1 MTLNMKKKII
11 PILAAALL
19 LAIPASA
26 VFNERNFAKTL
37 SILRSELHQENAKM
51 ESMRTRL
58 TQSNNIQHEQLV
70 AMTTRCNELALILY
84 SQNPDYTF
92 DMTYALDEVTRQYE
106 DYARQRMP
114 FDEIV
119 TRLNFEIER
128 YEHLAE
134 ALRRLPPILDKIDVI
149 PDSLSAVMDTIIMN
163 ERHHHHDHDA
173 LYDHDGKYIA
183 AEEALTGHILE
194 GHTVEEDEEER
205 ENDEPFFL
213 DRQGCEDRDSC
224 LFYTLNLLEMYT
236 TFRDKIVMDNE
247 HYEAMSSRLEESY
260 KYARSRYRYVQ
271 KHIFID
277 GQDDYFS
284 VLRTFPRYTRMAIQD
299 TRRKYG
305 LGDDNAD
312 TNALRQSEWRGP
324 VINGFILFI
333 LFYILVATLISN
345 LVVWL
350 LRNRVRWFKT
360 AAFKQRSPIATLLS
374 GVVIFALSVMVAS
387 FFVKQ
392 NFFQVASSLLLIYA
406 WLLAAILASLLIRI
420 PSATI
425 RKVSLLYL
433 PIALLG
439 LIVITFRIIFIPN
452 RLINL
457 IFPPILLGFTI
468 WQYILCKRNNNEKEA
483 RGDML
488 YSWITFAV
496 MLVTTAVAWF
506 GYVLL
511 AIQVFIWW
519 LFQLAAIETITALYS
534 LLDRYEEKHLKQRLY
549 TYKKEHRVFDANRK
563 DSYIAVTWLS
573 DFIKQALFPILMI
586 LSVPLCLWM
595 AADIFDLTEVCKEFF
610 FKPFFNLTSKD
621 GNAILHLSLYKIVLV
636 SALFFLFR
644 YAAYLLKAFYRKLKF
659 EKLAS
664 KEGKAY
670 IHANEINFT
679 LSDNVIGILVWG
691 SYIAIIIILLKIPMG
706 ALSIVAAG
714 LATGLG
720 LAMKDILNNFIYGIQ
735 LMSGRL
741 RVGDFIEC
749 DGIRGKVT
757 SISYQTTQIQTLEDT
772 LIAFTNTTL
781 FNKNFKNLTSNNAY
795 EFVKVTVGVRYG
807 TDIEQL
813 RSVLSEAS
821 KALMTKDKYGRNI
834 VDPKRGITIA
844 FDNFGDSS
852 VDVALKQFVLVEE
865 QIGFIARA
873 KELVYNTLNENG
885 FEIPFPQRDLHIR
898 STVPSEP

>member
-1 MTLNMKKKII
+1 MKKKIL
-11 PILAAALL
+11 PILAATLL
-19 LAIPASA
+19 LAIPAYA

-37 SILRSELHQENAKM
+37 SILRSELHQENAKL
-51 ESMRTRL
+51 ENMRARL
-58 TQSNNIQHEQLV
+58 TQSNTSQHEKLV
-70 AMTTRCNELALILY
+70 EMTKRCNELALILY

-106 DYARQRMP
+106 DYARQRLP
-114 FDEIV
+114 FDDIV
-119 TRLNFEIER
+119 TRLNLEIER

-134 ALRRLPPILDKIDVI
+134 ALRRLPPILDKIEAI
-149 PDSLSAVMDTIIMN
+149 PDSLSAVMDTIILN
-163 ERHHHHDHDA
+163 ERHHHHDHDL
-173 LYDHDGKYIA
+173 LYDKDGNYIA
-183 AEEALTGHILE
+183 ADEALTGHVHE
-194 GHTVEEDEEER
+194 GHELNENEADEDDD
-205 ENDEPFFL
+205 DEPFFL

-236 TFRDKIVMDNE
+236 EFRDKIVMDND

-260 KYARSRYRYVQ
+260 NFARARYRIIQ

-277 GQDDYFS
+277 GQDNYFK
-284 VLRTFPRYTRMAIQD
+284 VIRTFPRYMRMAIQD
-299 TRRKYG
+299 TGRKYG
-305 LGDDNAD
+305 LGDDSMD
-312 TNALRQSEWRGP
+312 SNALRQSEWRGP
-324 VINGFILFI
+324 MINAFILFI
-333 LFYILVATLISN
+333 LFYLLLATLISN
-345 LVVWL
+345 VVVWL

-360 AAFKQRSPIATLLS
+360 AEFKRRSPIATLLS
-374 GVVIFALSVMVAS
+374 GVVIFAVTVMVAS
-387 FFVKQ
+387 LFVKQ
-392 NFFQVASSLLLIYA
+392 NFFQVASGLLLIYA

-425 RKVSLLYL
+425 RKVSMLYL
-433 PIALLG
+433 PIAILG

-457 IFPPILLGFTI
+457 VFPPILLIFSI
-468 WQYILCKRNNNEKEA
+468 WQYILIKRNNSEKEA

-488 YSWITFAV
+488 YAWITFAV
-496 MLVTTAVAWF
+496 MLATTIVAWC

-511 AIQVFIWW
+511 AIQLFIWW

-534 LLDRYEEKHLKQRLY
+534 LLDRYEEKRLKQRLY
-549 TYKKEHRVFDANRK
+549 AYKKEHRVFDPNRK
-563 DSYIAVTWLS
+563 DSYISVTWMS

-610 FKPFFNLTSKD
+610 YKPFFNLTSKD
-621 GNAILHLSLYKIVLV
+621 GDAILHLSLYKIVLV
-636 SALFFLFR
+636 TTLFFLFR
-644 YAAYLLKAFYRKLKF
+644 YAAYLLKAFYRKLTF
-659 EKLAS
+659 EKLAA

-813 RSVLSEAS
+813 RAVLSEAS
-821 KALMTKDKYGRNI
+821 QALMTKDKYGRNI
-834 VDPKRGITIA
+834 VDPKRGITVA

-852 VDVALKQFVLVEE
+852 VNVALKQFVLVEE

-873 KELVYNTLNENG
+873 KELVYKTLNENG
-885 FEIPFPQRDLHIR
+885 IEIPFPQRDIYVKSIVR
-898 STVPSEP
+898 SEP